1 MISPSKQT
9 IQQYIGSLQIIS
21 QGLAPTGG
29 VQQTMLDD
37 ALKNGIRSGV
47 HGTIQ
52 RELLLLHTA
61 RRQIEQALTTLMNY
75 RGI

>member
-1 MISPSKQT
+1 LITPSKQN
-9 IQQYIGSLQIIS
+9 IQQHIKTLQTIS
-21 QGLAPTGG
+21 QSLTPIGE

-37 ALKNGIRSGV
+37 ALKNGIRSGI

-75 RGI
+75 RGV

>member
-1 MISPSKQT
+1 MITPSKQN
-9 IQQYIGSLQIIS
+9 IQQHIKTLQTIS
-21 QGLAPTGG
+21 QSLTPIGE

-37 ALKNGIRSGV
+37 ALKNGIRSGI

-75 RGI
+75 RGV

>member
-1 MISPSKQT
+1 MITPSKQN
-9 IQQYIGSLQIIS
+9 IQQHIKTLQTIPQS
-21 QGLAPTGG
+21 LAPTGE

-37 ALKNGIRSGV
+37 ALKNGIRSGI

-75 RGI
+75 RGV